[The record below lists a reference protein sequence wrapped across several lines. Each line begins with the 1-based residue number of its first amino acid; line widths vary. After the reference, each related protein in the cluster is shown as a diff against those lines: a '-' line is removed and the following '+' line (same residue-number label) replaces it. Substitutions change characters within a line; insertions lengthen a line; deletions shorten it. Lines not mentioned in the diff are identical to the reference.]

1 MGNSLFE
8 DPPEC
13 PQDALARVPGTESRS
28 GPGTVVYR
36 RWAASD
42 IEHCLLLSRP
52 YSGGLEATAGLLHGA
67 VLTADRGE
75 FVAILA
81 SPTDTIRPW
90 RRPVSIP
97 TGEHSKIYPWS
108 RVVALEARRVSF
120 GDVDLA
126 RVEFLRHYAV
136 KLASSRSK
144 QNNQQAIRR
153 HWTAAVE
160 WLKVGRAG
168 AMAALASAQDSL
180 QSSGPESI
188 EADQLATTLDRLSSL
203 RTLPQHDRSSDA

>member
-1 MGNSLFE
+1 MENSIFE
-8 DPPEC
+8 GPPEC
-13 PQDALARVPGTESRS
+13 PQDTLARVPGTECRS

-81 SPTDTIRPW
+81 SPTDTLRPW
-90 RRPVSIP
+90 RRPISIP
-97 TGEHSKIYPWS
+97 TGEHSKIYPWG
-108 RVVALEARRVSF
+108 RIVALETRRVSF
-120 GDVDLA
+120 GDVQSA
-126 RVEFLRHYAV
+126 RVEFLRNFAV
-136 KLASSRSK
+136 KLASSRNK
-144 QNNQQAIRR
+144 QNNQSAIRR

-160 WLKVGRAG
+160 WLNVGRAG
-168 AMAALASAQDSL
+168 AMVALASAQNSL
-180 QSSGPESI
+180 QSASSKSI
-188 EADQLATTLDRLSSL
+188 EAEELTITLDRLSSL
-203 RTLPQHDRSSDA
+203 RILPNQDRSTDA